1 MTIKN
6 FTFRDAKLG
15 LLHRLSPMIKSDRL
29 YLSLR
34 YRIMMDRKIHWD
46 NPITFNEKLQ
56 WLKLYNRK
64 DLYTNLVD
72 KFAVKD
78 YVRGLIGDEYV
89 VPCYGVWSNANLRD
103 FDQLPNQFVLKT
115 THESSGVVVCKDK
128 KHFDRGSAIKSIN
141 SSLNLSLYHLT
152 REWPDKNVSPKV
164 IADKYLDDGRKGE
177 LQDYKF
183 WCFNGQPIIMYIT
196 NKGQEVFENFYDMD
210 FNPLNNINH
219 GFPRFLP
226 EYSKPDNFE
235 LMKKLAAILSQGIPF
250 VRINFFDVNGH
261 VYFGEFTFFDWAG
274 FRPFSNDE
282 TDIQLGKLI
291 KLP

>member
-1 MTIKN
+1 
-6 FTFRDAKLG
+6 
-15 LLHRLSPMIKSDRL
+15 MIKSDKL

-34 YRIMMDRKIHWD
+34 YRIMMDSRIHWD
-46 NPITFNEKLQ
+46 NPVTFNEKLQ
-56 WLKLYNRK
+56 WLKIYNRK

-78 YVRGLIGDEYV
+78 YVRRLIGDEYV
-89 VPCYGVWSNANLRD
+89 VPCYGVWSNANLID

-128 KHFDRGSAIKSIN
+128 KYFDRGSAINSIN

-152 REWPDKNVSPKV
+152 REWPYKNVPHRV
-164 IADKYLDDGRKGE
+164 IADMYLDDGRKGE

-183 WCFNGQPIIMYIT
+183 WCFNGQPQIMYIT

-219 GFPRFLP
+219 GFPRFMP
-226 EYSKPDNFE
+226 EYSKPGNFG

-250 VRINFFDVNGH
+250 VRIDFFDVNGH

-282 TDIQLGKLI
+282 IDIQLGKLI